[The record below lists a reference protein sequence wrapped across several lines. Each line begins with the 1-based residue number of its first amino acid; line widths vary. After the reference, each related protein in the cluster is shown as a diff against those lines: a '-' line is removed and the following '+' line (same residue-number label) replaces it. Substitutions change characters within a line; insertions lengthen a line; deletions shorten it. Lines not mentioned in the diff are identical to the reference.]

1 MKAETK
7 KELMHNIIKK
17 HGENLNTIFNTG
29 IEPVELCKKLIRLE
43 RKAHHATTCLLN
55 TNTLHLL
62 ELNRLTGYNVKQTTE
77 EEQEKFF
84 NAIEKQLVKIL
95 GEKAK
100 DLVYIN
106 FDARGYA
113 IKIKSEKAKDLN
125 IHKDFGGYGIIAPEF

>member
-7 KELMHNIIKK
+7 KELMYNNIKR

-29 IEPVELCKKLIRLE
+29 IEPIELCKKLLRVE
-43 RKAHHATTCLLN
+43 RKAHLATTCLMN
-55 TNTLHLL
+55 TNTLNLL
-62 ELNRLTGYNVKQTTE
+62 ERNRLTGYNLKE
-77 EEQEKFF
+77 ASEKEIDVFF
-84 NAIEKQLVKIL
+84 NGIEKQLVKIL

-113 IKIKSEKAKDLN
+113 IKIKREKAKDLN

>member
-7 KELMHNIIKK
+7 KELMYNNIKR
-17 HGENLNTIFNTG
+17 HGENLNNIFNTG
-29 IEPVELCKKLIRLE
+29 IEPIELCKKLLRVE
-43 RKAHHATTCLLN
+43 RKAHLATTCLMN
-55 TNTLHLL
+55 TNTLNLL
-62 ELNRLTGYNVKQTTE
+62 ERNKFTGYDLKDATE
-77 EEQEKFF
+77 KEVEVFF
-84 NAIEKQLVKIL
+84 NGIEKQLVKIL

-125 IHKDFGGYGIIAPEF
+125 IHKDFGGFGIIAPEF